1 MARFGSGYSLGLE
14 WDLEEACMICIL
26 LGGMFSCCLLLK
38 LGAVER
44 VGTSVT

>member
-1 MARFGSGYSLGLE
+1 MVRFGSGYWLGLE

-26 LGGMFSCCLLLK
+26 LEGMFSCCLLIQ

-44 VGTSVT
+44 LGTSVA